1 MNQTDKA
8 ARVENVLPANWNESV
23 LLALA
28 VTGHIFRAAFENF
41 MGVPISRMRLLG
53 YMFSRGELSQ
63 ADLQRYLE
71 VDGATITRQVKQM
84 EAEGLL
90 QRRADPKDNR
100 FTLVALTPAG
110 RAMVEAL
117 IKRGREFEQVAVASI
132 DRDRLRAAAEV
143 LAQMRCNLQP
153 LAGGPHC
160 KGQPSGNAKE

>member
-1 MNQTDKA
+1 MNQVKKTSRAEDL
-8 ARVENVLPANWNESV
+8 LPANWNESV

-28 VTGHIFRAAFENF
+28 VTGHVFRAAFESF
-41 MGVPISRMRLLG
+41 MGMPMSRMRLLG
-53 YMFSRGELSQ
+53 YMYSRGELSQ

-90 QRRADPKDNR
+90 QRRADPQDNR

-110 RAMVEAL
+110 GTMVEAL
-117 IKRGREFEQVAVASI
+117 IRRGREFEQVAVARI
-132 DRDRLRAAAEV
+132 DRSQLGAAAEV

-153 LAGGPHC
+153 LAGGNHC
-160 KGQPSGNAKE
+160 RGQQKGTPKE

>member
-1 MNQTDKA
+1 MNQVDKTSSA
-8 ARVENVLPANWNESV
+8 EDLLPGNWNKSV

-28 VTGHIFRAAFENF
+28 VTGHVFRAAFESF
-41 MGVPISRMRLLG
+41 IGMPISRMRLLG
-53 YMFSRGELSQ
+53 YMYSRGESSQ

-90 QRRADPKDNR
+90 QRRTDPKDNR
-100 FTLVALTPAG
+100 FTLVALTADG
-110 RAMVEAL
+110 RTTVEAL
-117 IKRGREFEQVAVASI
+117 IARGQEFERVAVASI
-132 DRDRLRAAAEV
+132 DRDRLGAAAEV

-160 KGQPSGNAKE
+160 RAQQSGNSKE